1 VLTYVV
7 LPAPPGGASDFL
19 EHSTSSP
26 AVCYLF
32 KGCPW
37 DNGRGRLGRE
47 TLSGRG
53 ELHGLVLKEG
63 PVDDDELGM
72 VLKQARGLRVLVFD
86 GTNLS
91 RGAAEHVAHAVAGKS
106 ALRLLYMSRTGISHS
121 LVANIARS
129 FTQPTPADLLNGDT
143 WQIGPPSTLP
153 PCLPHPHTH
162 IATDHADPEA
172 MSYFG
177 DQARSSVRS
186 LSHTQGNT
194 SLLSPS
200 CSLSHNSAAWEG
212 RGPATV
218 DLGVSGA
225 GRSRLRTH
233 LILPSCN
240 LNEQSGRWVWE
251 LLVGGG
257 VTGDGTCPLAK
268 LDISGNNLGCE
279 GVERVARALAQPAPA
294 AAGAWSAGRALA
306 MSAALGGY
314 EGLKVLVL
322 RSTGIHCR
330 GAAALGSALS
340 RNGCLQALDLS
351 SNRIADTG
359 ARSLADG
366 LLVNHTLTA
375 LDLSRNRVG
384 DAGFLANRFT
394 CFNSTEVR
402 ILTACCRR

>member
-1 VLTYVV
+1 VLTYVVV

-32 KGCPW
+32 KGCAW

-53 ELHGLVLKEG
+53 DLHGLVLKEG

-91 RGAAEHVAHAVAGKS
+91 RGAAQHVAHAVAGKS

-129 FTQPTPADLLNGDT
+129 FTQPTPADLLNGEN

-153 PCLPHPHTH
+153 PCLPHPYTH
-162 IATDHADPEA
+162 IATDHADPED
-172 MSYFG
+172 MSTYFG

-194 SLLSPS
+194 SLLSSS
-200 CSLSHNSAAWEG
+200 C
-212 RGPATV
+212 
-218 DLGVSGA
+218 SGA

-268 LDISGNNLGCE
+268 LDLSGNNLGCE
-279 GVERVARALAQPAPA
+279 GVERVALALAQLAPA
-294 AAGAWSAGRALA
+294 AACAWSAGRALA

-340 RNGCLQALDLS
+340 RNGCLQALDLC

-384 DAGFLANRFT
+384 DAGTQFT
-394 CFNSTEVR
+394 CFNSTKVQ